1 MVIGQLLQIQV
12 ESQLSNPGKEGEFTY
27 LC

>member
-1 MVIGQLLQIQV
+1 MAIGQLLQIQV

-27 LC
+27 L